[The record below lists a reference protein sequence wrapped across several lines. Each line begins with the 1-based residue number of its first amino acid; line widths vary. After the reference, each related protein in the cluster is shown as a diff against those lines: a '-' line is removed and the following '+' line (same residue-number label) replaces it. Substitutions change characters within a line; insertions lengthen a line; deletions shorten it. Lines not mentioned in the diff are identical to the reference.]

1 MSKAGGSR
9 VNGRNSPGQR
19 LGVKAYDGET
29 VKAGSIIIRQ
39 RGTQIHPGVNV
50 GMGKDHTLFALVE
63 GKVEFRTK
71 GKEQRKYAN
80 ILPVEAAAA

>member
-19 LGVKAYDGET
+19 LGVKAYDGEI

-39 RGTQIHPGVNV
+39 RGTKVQAGRNTKLGGDNTV
-50 GMGKDHTLFALVE
+50 FSLVA
-63 GKVEFRTK
+63 GKVKFE
-71 GKEQRKYAN
+71 KEGRRVTVVADA
-80 ILPVEAAAA
+80 VTA

>member
-29 VKAGSIIIRQ
+29 VKAGSIIVRQ
-39 RGTQIHPGVNV
+39 RGTKVQAGRNTKLGNDNTV
-50 GMGKDHTLFALVE
+50 FSLVP
-63 GKVEFRTK
+63 GKVKFE
-71 GKEQRKYAN
+71 KEGRRVTVIQDVAT
-80 ILPVEAAAA
+80 A

>member
-39 RGTQIHPGVNV
+39 RGTKVQAGRNTKLGNDNTV
-50 GMGKDHTLFALVE
+50 FSLVP
-63 GKVEFRTK
+63 GKVKFE
-71 GKEQRKYAN
+71 KEGRRVTVVADA
-80 ILPVEAAAA
+80 VTA

>member
-29 VKAGSIIIRQ
+29 VKAGSIIVRQ
-39 RGTQIHPGVNV
+39 RGTKVQAGRNTKLGNDNTV
-50 GMGKDHTLFALVE
+50 FSLVP
-63 GKVEFRTK
+63 GKVKFE
-71 GKEQRKYAN
+71 KEGRRVTVVAA
-80 ILPVEAAAA
+80 EATA

>member
-39 RGTQIHPGVNV
+39 RGTKVQAGRNTKLGNDNTV
-50 GMGKDHTLFALVE
+50 FSLVP
-63 GKVEFRTK
+63 GKVKFEKDGRRVTVV
-71 GKEQRKYAN
+71 AA
-80 ILPVEAAAA
+80 EATA

>member
-39 RGTQIHPGVNV
+39 RGTKVQAGRNTKLGNDNTV
-50 GMGKDHTLFALVE
+50 FSLVP
-63 GKVEFRTK
+63 GKVKFE
-71 GKEQRKYAN
+71 KEGRRVTVVA
-80 ILPVEAAAA
+80 EAVTA

>member
-39 RGTQIHPGVNV
+39 RGTTVQAGRNTKLGNDNTV
-50 GMGKDHTLFALVE
+50 FSLVP
-63 GKVEFRTK
+63 GKVKFE
-71 GKEQRKYAN
+71 KEGRRVTVIAD
-80 ILPVEAAAA
+80 AAATA

>member
-39 RGTQIHPGVNV
+39 RGTKVQAGRNTKLGNDNTV
-50 GMGKDHTLFALVE
+50 FSLVP
-63 GKVEFRTK
+63 GKVKFE
-71 GKEQRKYAN
+71 KEGRRVTVVAD
-80 ILPVEAAAA
+80 AATA

>member
-39 RGTQIHPGVNV
+39 RGTKVLAGRNTKLGNDNTV
-50 GMGKDHTLFALVE
+50 FSLVP
-63 GKVEFRTK
+63 GKVKFE
-71 GKEQRKYAN
+71 KEGRRVTVVADA
-80 ILPVEAAAA
+80 VTA